1 MSSPQQAIAALTRL
15 LETGDEADRCYAAR
29 ALGVFGGNTAVDAL
43 IARLRDED
51 IDVCVDAAEAL
62 GRIGSGRAIPSLI
75 ESLKHETSGE
85 ICTAVASALGALGA
99 KEASDAL
106 LEVAAERP
114 ARLEMDDDWDSWW
127 SVQLEAIR
135 ALGRIKEERAI
146 AILVDIMDNH
156 EHQDIESEALKMLA
170 QIGGQATDI
179 LTQRLQQGSPRSRRR
194 AARALGAVRSTEAS
208 RALSRALQ
216 DKAAE
221 VRAAAINALAEQG
234 AAHYL
239 PAIMLLMRD
248 ESEVVRAAAI
258 QSACQLATPA
268 DNLHE
273 PLLTLLNDPSGA
285 VRNSSLHALSGAIEK
300 ERPSAEVIQR
310 VAASLDDPDPT
321 VGSSASALLGRC
333 GDASVIPS
341 LTALL
346 ADNSRPP
353 ILRRGAAQ
361 ALGEVGVINDD
372 LLQALVE
379 AIGDREQ
386 SVCLAALAAL
396 VDLADREEEAD
407 STPLKIVIAA
417 LAGEAQADPSKEE
430 REEADAVEVT
440 RAAAEECSASA
451 GQPAASTLDAIAM
464 DNAAATAD
472 LDSDEGKA
480 AQMDSDTLRYLGMA
494 ERQKRE
500 AERMQAARTLSA
512 ATDDLRQLAARALAD
527 SRSAEAVAALVDIVQ
542 NKADQVLICEALSS
556 LGRIAASAPAT
567 PGLPGCFDLLVAQ
580 LDSGDKSCRLAAARA
595 LGQLGS
601 RAAIAPLLAALAD
614 EARDLRIEAIN
625 AITDLVMQEPEG
637 RVALEGVA
645 TAAIA
650 RQFLNC
656 LDDAADGVRLAV
668 ARGLA
673 RLLKRKEL
681 QEFTGQ
687 AVEKMITAALLDDGR
702 QTRPMGQMIRVVQI
716 ELGAEK
722 LLVRLE
728 EAEESAD
735 RRLIIEMLEEL
746 FKGPSPA

>member
-15 LETGDEADRCYAAR
+15 LETGDEADRCYAAQ
-29 ALGVFGGNTAVDAL
+29 ALGVFGGNAAVDAL

-62 GRIGSGRAIPSLI
+62 GRIGSSRAIPPLI

-99 KEASDAL
+99 KEASDVL

-127 SVQLEAIR
+127 GVQLEAIR

-156 EHQDIESEALKMLA
+156 EHQDIESEVLKVLA

-194 AARALGAVRSTEAS
+194 AARALGAVRSAEAS

-333 GDASVIPS
+333 GDASIIPC

-386 SVCLAALAAL
+386 SVCLAALTAL
-396 VDLADREEEAD
+396 IDLADREEEAD
-407 STPLKIVIAA
+407 NTPLKIVIAA
-417 LAGEAQADPSKEE
+417 LAGEAQADPSEEE
-430 REEADAVEVT
+430 REEAGAVEE
-440 RAAAEECSASA
+440 RSASA

-500 AERMQAARTLSA
+500 AERMQAARTFSA
-512 ATDDLRQLAARALAD
+512 ATDLRQLAARALAD
-527 SRSAEAVAALVDIVQ
+527 SSSAEAVAALVDIVQ
-542 NKADQVLICEALSS
+542 NKADQALICEALSS

-601 RAAIAPLLAALAD
+601 RAAIAPLLAVLAD

-637 RVALEGVA
+637 RVVLEGVA
-645 TAAIA
+645 TVTIA
-650 RQFLNC
+650 KQFLNC

-681 QEFTGQ
+681 QGFTGQ
-687 AVEKMITAALLDDGR
+687 AVEKMITAALLDGGR